1 LTTYTFRVVIEP
13 DEDRWHASCPALV
26 GRGAATWGHTREEAL
41 ANIQDVLKMVVAS
54 MIEYGE
60 PIQPS
65 GDVHVSEEPLVA
77 VTV

>member
-1 LTTYTFRVVIEP
+1 MTTYTFQVVVEP

-26 GRGAATWGHTREEAL
+26 SRGAATWGHTREEAL
-41 ANIQDVLKMVVAS
+41 ANLEVVLMMVVSS
-54 MIEYGE
+54 MIVHGE

-65 GDVHVSEEPLVA
+65 DAVQVSQEPLVA